1 MSTKRA
7 PSPPPEIKGFEYVS
21 LVGSG
26 GFSDV
31 FLYQQQRPRRRV
43 AVKVLLH
50 EWSSHSQ
57 RAAFDAEAD
66 LMATLS
72 THPSIVTMY
81 EADIADD
88 GRPYLA
94 MEYCSR
100 PNLGARYRTE
110 RLSVAE
116 ALRTAVQIAGAV
128 ETAHRAGILHRDI
141 KPANILV
148 TEYGHP
154 ALTDFGISSTVD
166 DAARA
171 EGMSI
176 PWSPPESFAEPPRSG
191 IATDV
196 WALAATTY
204 TLLAGR
210 TPFEVPGGSN
220 SSANLISRI
229 ETSPLPPTGRTD
241 VPASLERV
249 LATAM
254 AKNPGSRYPTVLA
267 FARALQQVQ
276 NELSYAVTPID
287 LLDDTGHVQ
296 EEEPDD
302 DAGTRLRQVVSI
314 DPSGPGGTSSGPVA
328 PSRPTQPTTPLRP
341 GQPGAP
347 WPGQSVAPGPAA
359 PQQQPGPRAPQQP
372 YAPAAWSQG
381 APAHTAGTAPTS
393 AVGTGG
399 HAPVAELT
407 DPSRMYPGARRP
419 GAWGQPPVEDT
430 VHRPAG
436 PEDGGPAAAPAEER
450 SGRGALWATLAGVIG
465 VVVALGGFFLLRP
478 DAPVDDTDTGG
489 GGEETA
495 ATDDDF
501 LPSDNLG
508 DLVPPVN
515 DLVGTY
521 DPARE
526 VATFTWSYDSDKA
539 QDGDSF
545 AWKKLDPIEE
555 TPYKE
560 IFDETTVELR
570 AKPGEKVC
578 IEVVVLRDGRPS
590 AAPGKVCV
598 TAEGAA

>member
-7 PSPPPEIKGFEYVS
+7 PSPPPEIQGFEYVS
-21 LVGSG
+21 LIGSG

-50 EWSSHSQ
+50 EWSSPSQ

-81 EADIADD
+81 EADVADD

-100 PNLGARYRTE
+100 PNLGARYRSE
-110 RLSVAE
+110 RLSVPE
-116 ALRTAVQIAGAV
+116 ALRTAVQVAGAV

-210 TPFEVPGGSN
+210 SPFEVPGGSN

-229 ETSPLPPTGRTD
+229 ESSPLPPTGRSD

-254 AKNPGSRYPTVLA
+254 AKNPASRYPTVLA

-276 NELSYAVTPID
+276 NELSLAVTPID
-287 LLDDTGHVQ
+287 LLDDSGHVH

-302 DAGTRLRQVVSI
+302 DGGTRLRQVVSI
-314 DPSGPGGTSSGPVA
+314 DPAGPSTPNPAPWGPSGATSSGGTSAHAPVTGPA
-328 PSRPTQPTTPLRP
+328 STGPGPIPLA
-341 GQPGAP
+341 GATGAA
-347 WPGQSVAPGPAA
+347 WAGPAA
-359 PQQQPGPRAPQQP
+359 TGTSGTRP
-372 YAPAAWSQG
+372 
-381 APAHTAGTAPTS
+381 TA
-393 AVGTGG
+393 AVGQEP

-407 DPSRMYPGARRP
+407 DPSRMYPGASGRP
-419 GAWGQPPVEDT
+419 APWGSAPVEDT
-430 VHRPAG
+430 VHRT
-436 PEDGGPAAAPAEER
+436 AAPAAGEEAQDEPVAR
-450 SGRGALWATLAGVIG
+450 RGPLWGLLAGVLVLVLAG
-465 VVVALGGFFLLRP
+465 VGIFALTRDRG
-478 DAPVDDTDTGG
+478 ADDEADPTPTSDRTF
-489 GGEETA
+489 T
-495 ATDDDF
+495 
-501 LPSDNLG
+501 PSDNLG
-508 DLVPPVN
+508 ALVPPVN
-515 DLVGTY
+515 DLSGTY
-521 DPARE
+521 DEAQGA
-526 VATFTWSYDSDKA
+526 VVFTWAYDSADA
-539 QDGDSF
+539 QEGDTF
-545 AWKKLDPIEE
+545 GWKKLDLVADSG
-555 TPYKE
+555 TQATT
-560 IFDETTVELR
+560 ETTVAVPAE
-570 AKPGEKVC
+570 PGEQVC
-578 IEVVVLRDGRPS
+578 VEVVVVRDGRFS
-590 AAPGKVCV
+590 ANPQTACV
-598 TAEGAA
+598 PEVEQR

>member
-7 PSPPPEIKGFEYVS
+7 PSPPPEITGFEYVS
-21 LVGSG
+21 LIGSG

-43 AVKVLLH
+43 AIKVLLH

-100 PNLGARYRTE
+100 PNLGARYRSE

-229 ETSPLPPTGRTD
+229 ESSPLPPTGRTD

-254 AKNPGSRYPTVLA
+254 AKNPASRYPTVLA

-287 LLDDTGHVQ
+287 LLDDSGHVQ

-302 DAGTRLRQVVSI
+302 DGGTRLRQVVSI
-314 DPSGPGGTSSGPVA
+314 DPSGAGAAAGTSA
-328 PSRPTQPTTPLRP
+328 PPRPTQPTTPLHP
-341 GQPGAP
+341 ATP
-347 WPGQSVAPGPAA
+347 WPGPAPAPGAGPAHA
-359 PQQQPGPRAPQQP
+359 PYP
-372 YAPAAWSQG
+372 PAAWSQG
-381 APAHTAGTAPTS
+381 APAGTSGTVPTT
-393 AVGTGG
+393 AVGQAGL
-399 HAPVAELT
+399 APVAELT
-407 DPSRMYPGARRP
+407 DPSRLYPGARQP
-419 GAWGQPPVEDT
+419 GAWGAPPVEDT
-430 VHRPAG
+430 VHRTA
-436 PEDGGPAAAPAEER
+436 GPAAGEAEATGTEER
-450 SGRGALWATLAGVIG
+450 TGRGALWATLAAVVGVA
-465 VVVALGGFFLLRP
+465 VAVTGFLVLRP
-478 DAPVDDTDTGG
+478 DGTPDDTTPTAD
-489 GGEETA
+489 GEST
-495 ATDDDF
+495 TTPDDDF
-501 LPSDNLG
+501 VPSDNLG

-521 DPARE
+521 DPERE
-526 VATFTWSYDSDKA
+526 VATFTWAYDSEKA
-539 QDGDSF
+539 QEGDMF
-545 AWKKLDPIEE
+545 AWKKLDVLEDS
-555 TPYKE
+555 PYKDA
-560 IFDETTVELR
+560 FDETTVELR
-570 AKPGEKVC
+570 AKPGEQVC
-578 IEVVVLRDGRPS
+578 IEVIVERDGRFS
-590 AAPGKVCV
+590 ASPQKACV
-598 TAEGAA
+598 TGEAA